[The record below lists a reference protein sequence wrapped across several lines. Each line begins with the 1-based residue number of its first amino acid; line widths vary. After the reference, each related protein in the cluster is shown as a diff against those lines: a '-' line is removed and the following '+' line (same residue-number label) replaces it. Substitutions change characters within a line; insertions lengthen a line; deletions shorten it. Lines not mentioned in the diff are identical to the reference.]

1 MESETREFKLENRRV
16 VQLGKD
22 NYGTVDIQLDLADIV
37 DSSFSDFLDKIS
49 MVATG
54 SYLLQ
59 DITYEIVEG
68 KGTTIT
74 LRIKGDFTEIMDVM
88 GS

>member
-1 MESETREFKLENRRV
+1 MESETKEFKLENGRV

-22 NYGTVDIQLDLADIV
+22 NYGTIDIQLDLDDIV
-37 DSSFSDFLDKIS
+37 DTTFSNFLDKIS

-74 LRIKGDFTEIMDVM
+74 LRIGGNFTEIMDAM
-88 GS
+88 ES